1 MKRFITIA
9 LIVVMLF
16 SCVACK
22 GKTKGDEE
30 FQFTSYDLVKD
41 GASDYSVLVPANADE
56 NALYAASE
64 LIWFFREATG
74 VTLGILRDD
83 GSYNENS
90 KCISIGETPLFLA
103 QNVEVDMD
111 ALEWDGYRIFRKESN
126 LFIVGGK
133 GKGDIYGVYEFMERN
148 FGVKVY
154 AEDEILVP
162 AARDMK
168 LLDIDLTET
177 PDIATR
183 AFTSYQATYKSEQL
197 RTRMRLN
204 GNQENWIYFSHS
216 TFLILPKETYY
227 NDHRDWYSTDSTQLC
242 LTNEE
247 MTQEFI
253 KNTVDLVR
261 ANPDDRFIML
271 GLEDV
276 NTFCECENC
285 AAQVREVKESG
296 VMLRFVNKVA
306 KAVNEFIAENQPGRE
321 FYVVFYAYYKTEDP
335 PVKYE
340 NGKYAVLAPDLT
352 PEDNVAV
359 MFAPL
364 YADFSHSL
372 MDGTYNASCS
382 ERLQGWKAIFSDG
395 NLFARYYAAQFGYYF
410 VPFNNWPALQENY
423 KLLKDIGCP
432 YVYNQGA
439 HSANTGNFQEM
450 TLWVNSQLMWD
461 TDQNTNEL
469 IDEFIDVYYKDAAE
483 EISEYFGLLRAHYA
497 ILQVENGLYAYPTMS
512 YRDLYKT
519 AEVWPREF
527 LLQALSLFD
536 SALEKLEPLGT
547 ADPAMYEKLSMRVRV
562 ERLTPIYFILEL
574 YSAYYTEADLR
585 EMINEFETVTSA
597 RGMLYWAEENA
608 SEDRSISTLISG
620 WKNNLL

>member
-1 MKRFITIA
+1 
-9 LIVVMLF
+9 
-16 SCVACK
+16 
-22 GKTKGDEE
+22 
-30 FQFTSYDLVKD
+30 
-41 GASDYSVLVPANADE
+41 
-56 NALYAASE
+56 
-64 LIWFFREATG
+64 
-74 VTLGILRDD
+74 
-83 GSYNENS
+83 
-90 KCISIGETPLFLA
+90 
-103 QNVEVDMD
+103 MD

-372 MDGTYNASCS
+372 LDGTYNASCS

>member
-1 MKRFITIA
+1 MKRFITLA

-22 GKTKGDEE
+22 DKTKGDEE

-372 MDGTYNASCS
+372 LDGTYNASCS

-410 VPFNNWPALQENY
+410 VPFNNWPALQGNY

-461 TDQNTNEL
+461 TDRNTNEL